1 MIYTI
6 TLKTKWYGN
15 FSTFDREFKNDR
27 HFINWCNFMT
37 KRGHKVIGTYLKT
50 SAKHRKEVQLDHTL
64 NKIKQ
69 KRKFNI

>member
-1 MIYTI
+1 
-6 TLKTKWYGN
+6 
-15 FSTFDREFKNDR
+15 
-27 HFINWCNFMT
+27 MT

-64 NKIKQ
+64 NKMKQ